1 MHKSKSPACGSSQTV
16 KNGKRIWTLRKIKLT
31 DDCPKRRAY
40 ITDDSI
46 REFFLT
52 SSPKKY
58 AFSIWLI
65 IKFLHLCVTYFWV
78 TRKVF

>member
-1 MHKSKSPACGSSQTV
+1 MKQFSEATRVH
-16 KNGKRIWTLRKIKLT
+16 
-31 DDCPKRRAY
+31 
-40 ITDDSI
+40 
-46 REFFLT
+46 LT